1 MAYSMFSKRFDLI
14 IKLTDVKSSSIAKFT
29 NTSPSYISKLRTGA
43 RKLPKNPV
51 FLSNICKYFASYI
64 DNNDKKALFCQLMHV
79 SDYPENIDDVEN
91 MIQHYLQHS
100 DDETNG
106 LGSLFDFMLSDNSNS
121 PADKINLNRKGKTT
135 RFKNYYYGIEGKRT
149 AALQLFDYVLEQ
161 EEPCTL
167 YLNSEENMAWM
178 QSDKDFIK
186 EWEKKFIEVLAM
198 GNEVVIIHNTKRDI
212 NELIYGAAKWSAIYM
227 NGKVKSYYYSGIRDN
242 VLQRTLFIAD
252 KLVAFFSLSVNHHSE
267 DMLNEIVT
275 DKNAI
280 AALQKEFKNFLSLCK
295 PLSLSINKSNLAEF
309 ANAVK
314 TRLDNKNLYLK
325 SLSTMPTILTMPRS
339 LAVKLQARYPDSQ
352 IVEMQT
358 IAEQFFKKHIATSSY
373 TELIQAKKLL
383 LEKKE
388 LELPFADFLGANGAN
403 YTADD
408 LHEHY
413 QNIELLQQTYPNYQ
427 PVYIDKPLKKQL
439 FFSLDNEGFILARP
453 NNKNILTMF
462 MDETVVNTYNNF
474 LISQIEQLR

>member
-1 MAYSMFSKRFDLI
+1 MFSKRFDLI
-14 IKLTDVKSSSIAKFT
+14 IKLTGVKSSSLAKFS

-51 FLSNICKYFASYI
+51 FLNNVCEYFALHI
-64 DNNDKKALFCQLMHV
+64 DNTDKKQFFCQLMNLN
-79 SDYPENIDDVEN
+79 SYPVDEVDVEK
-91 MIQHYLQHS
+91 IIKKYLENS
-100 DDETNG
+100 DDETYG
-106 LGSLFDFMLSDNSNS
+106 LGNLFDFVLDDNVNIKL
-121 PADKINLNRKGKTT
+121 DNITLNKQKQKTKL
-135 RFKNYYYGIEGKRT
+135 KNYYYGIDGKRK

-161 EEPCTL
+161 KKPCTL
-167 YLNSEENMAWM
+167 YLNSEENMIWM
-178 QSDKDFIK
+178 QNDKDFIK
-186 EWEKKFIEVLAM
+186 EWEKKFIKVLSM

-227 NGKVKSYYYSGIRDN
+227 NGNVKSYYYSGIRDN
-242 VLQRTLFIAD
+242 ILQRTLFIAD
-252 KLVAFFSLSVNHHSE
+252 KLVAFFSLSVNNDSE

-314 TRLDNKNLYLK
+314 TRLDNKSLYLK

-339 LAVKLQARYPDSQ
+339 VALKLQNRYPESK
-352 IVEMQT
+352 ILEIQT
-358 IAEQFFKKHIATSSY
+358 KAEQFFKKHIISSKY
-373 TELIQAKKLL
+373 TELIQAENLL
-383 LEKKE
+383 VENDE
-388 LELPFADFLGANGAN
+388 LEFSFADFLGANGAK
-403 YTADD
+403 YTTEE
-408 LHEHY
+408 LKEHY
-413 QNIELLQQTYPNYQ
+413 KNIEKLKETYPNYN
-427 PVYIDKPLKKQL
+427 PIYIKKSLKKQL

-462 MDETVVNTYNNF
+462 MDETIVNTYNNF